1 MTLKGL
7 PKNPEEQDNYYK
19 EKGPIP
25 KFSNDFGCIQD
36 LVSFSVNTSALGKYK
51 MCSRHYSLST
61 RDPLSMNNSMINKNK
76 SHGNSIIPVNLS
88 SFSRQLSF

>member
-36 LVSFSVNTSALGKYK
+36 LVSFSVNTSALGKYE
-51 MCSRHYSLST
+51 MLYPPGILS
-61 RDPLSMNNSMINKNK
+61 PMNNSLD
-76 SHGNSIIPVNLS
+76 G
-88 SFSRQLSF
+88 